1 MSEGSIT
8 KKDACLDNLVV
19 TKNLSVS
26 NFNII
31 NSRPSPGYILS
42 ANSSGKPQWI
52 DPTSVSGG
60 SGVSFSDLS
69 LTLPPESQTATISG
83 HYIYTG
89 DFVQCTGILSIPSIS
104 ILGTE
109 LTILAIGSLPFP
121 VLHTVHGTLS
131 GIYSGTAQFGND
143 TIPITGNVSGVV
155 TNQMNS
161 SQDEVVFI
169 YKTSYEDINI
179 PHTLNML
186 INFNFLYKL

>member
-1 MSEGSIT
+1 
-8 KKDACLDNLVV
+8 
-19 TKNLSVS
+19 
-26 NFNII
+26 
-31 NSRPSPGYILS
+31 
-42 ANSSGKPQWI
+42 
-52 DPTSVSGG
+52 
-60 SGVSFSDLS
+60 
-69 LTLPPESQTATISG
+69 
-83 HYIYTG
+83 
-89 DFVQCTGILSIPSIS
+89 
-104 ILGTE
+104 
-109 LTILAIGSLPFP
+109 LAIGSLPFP